1 MTPTPA
7 SRAVAN
13 QSVLFETRPLAV
25 VAEDD
30 PEIQSALSQFL
41 IVVGYDVIS
50 VSNGTDML
58 ETLANSLRDDA
69 RDADVI
75 VTDVRM
81 PGLNGVSIAEV
92 LRADGWQQPIVII
105 SAYGDDEM
113 LLARVKRIPRCAF
126 FAKPLNPT
134 LLEQTLVELRHARSA
149 RLNRLHVR

>member
-1 MTPTPA
+1 MTPHPV
-7 SRAVAN
+7 SRAIVN

-41 IVVGYDVIS
+41 VVVGYDVVS
-50 VSNGTDML
+50 VSNGSDML
-58 ETLANSLRDDA
+58 EALANSLRDDA
-69 RDADVI
+69 RDPDVI

-81 PGLNGVSIAEV
+81 PGLNGVSIAEM
-92 LRADGWQQPIVII
+92 LRADGWQQSIVII
-105 SAYGDDEM
+105 SAYGDDE
-113 LLARVKRIPRCAF
+113 LLLSRVRRIPRCVF

-134 LLEQTLVELRHARSA
+134 LLEDTLVELRHSRSV